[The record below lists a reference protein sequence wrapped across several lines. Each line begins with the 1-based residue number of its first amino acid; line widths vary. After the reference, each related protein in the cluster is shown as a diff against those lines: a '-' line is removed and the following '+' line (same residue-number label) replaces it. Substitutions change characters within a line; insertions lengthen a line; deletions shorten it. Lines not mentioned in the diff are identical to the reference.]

1 MITFYSFQ
9 ENSKE
14 NANDISKLH
23 RAVLLLPGSQLKTHI
38 IQNRTHKTKKTLEPV
53 LKDLVDNGILIYE
66 KVKTNG
72 RLVWVYQKSDLKN
85 QDPEALFQI
94 QESLASFGVTMDAYE
109 NAYVK
114 PNATITA
121 PVNRTT
127 APQKR
132 SMEVLDDSD
141 NEIIMNIPK

>member
-1 MITFYSFQ
+1 M
-9 ENSKE
+9 
-14 NANDISKLH
+14 
-23 RAVLLLPGSQLKTHI
+23 
-38 IQNRTHKTKKTLEPV
+38 
-53 LKDLVDNGILIYE
+53 DNGILIYE

-94 QESLASFGVTMDAYE
+94 QESLASFGVTMDEYE
-109 NAYVK
+109 NVYVK
-114 PNATITA
+114 PNATIAA

-127 APQKR
+127 ASQKR

-141 NEIIMNIPK
+141 NEILMNIPK